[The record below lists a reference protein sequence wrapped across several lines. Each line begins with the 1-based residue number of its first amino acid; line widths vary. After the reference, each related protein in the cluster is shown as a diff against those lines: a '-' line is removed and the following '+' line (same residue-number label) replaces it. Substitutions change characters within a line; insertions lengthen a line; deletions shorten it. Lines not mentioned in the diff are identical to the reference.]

1 MMPDENPF
9 LEGYVAAIRGKTDF
23 CPYEEGTGE
32 AERWCRGFGGKP
44 ETRVAAAPAKKPD
57 CHFSLTAEG
66 RRPFVEGYKAAILA
80 IRFGK
85 NTVCPYEDGTS
96 EHQRWWKGFREP
108 VASTAKFASKP
119 ATSKKPIMI
128 PVLEG
133 RRPFVEGYKSQI
145 LATRFGK
152 NDTCPYEEGTSEY
165 ERWTKGFTK
174 NPRGQIATKVA
185 IDQTAV
191 W

>member
-1 MMPDENPF
+1 MIPDENPF
-9 LEGYVAAIRGKTDF
+9 LEGYVAAIRGKADL
-23 CPYEEGTGE
+23 CPYDEGTGD
-32 AERWCRGFGGKP
+32 AERWYRGFGRKP
-44 ETRVAAAPAKKPD
+44 ELLVTAAPAKKPD
-57 CHFSLTAEG
+57 CYFSLTAEG

-85 NTVCPYEDGTS
+85 NTVCPYEDGTP
-96 EHQRWWKGFREP
+96 EQQRWWKGFREP
-108 VASTAKFASKP
+108 VISTAKPMTKPASKKLI
-119 ATSKKPIMI
+119 TI

-174 NPRGQIATKVA
+174 SLRGQIVA
-185 IDQTAV
+185 KTSRELMTA